1 MTSIDRNVSVADV
14 TDVNNTDSQKNISDN
29 ESIIESPIEEAKPKT
44 ILNCNIE
51 EDVNGITVSDN
62 RGNHA
67 YQVVG
72 TIEIKGPTMKIFNKL
87 IKDPPT
93 ELGGDKVSNA
103 ILKNKVSY
111 RDDGLPDELTM
122 NSNWNY
128 GRFHTIFV
136 KDGLNVVL
144 GFYRPKRRVRK
155 DNIQNVKD
163 KIEFTQKY
171 LSYLYDT
178 HMKDIHYQKKRER
191 NNQSQRTFTD
201 EELSDRKM
209 FHMTRIYQVPKDL
222 AIDAKRIVYKC
233 VNNEISEN
241 QYDRYKSQAEAEAVA
256 NDITPRNRFKK
267 LINIPKEV
275 DYVNLS
281 IISYNGYDNYHEWS
295 AGEITELNVS
305 KAQYYDIEEDI
316 KKTNC
321 ENFPNNI
328 VYISSVSILYQKI
341 SSDTIVNL
349 YCDNLDNEQFD
360 DLKDFITTSIVP
372 TFVQEIDRNACKSEL
387 GFYMR
392 KLPMNVNPE
401 VLKMIMFKVNQSLS
415 QQYIEPSSRL
425 NDFLKRKKINEQ
437 RMLRCRELYNVLYQ
451 VCWLLPTLKW
461 FITFSDPEQ
470 QQIMDVLNIVTETM
484 DPSEYKQDWLKG
496 LVFVNQNFIRRSG
509 FKKLDFE
516 YLIDTLKDEIKT
528 SSVKSNESAKSK
540 NSTTSL
546 KGSSPITRSSKPSKP
561 TKPNRPTNSEFC
573 DKRESNLI
581 KDKIRKNRNIVIYND
596 PETGPEN
603 GYYLGVVKSR
613 NRSSNDYEVYL
624 LIDPDSV
631 KYEEVKIRCRI
642 RIRGRK
648 KKKNRFP
655 PGEGELVRVDWD
667 VKRRTGNIIYVYRD
681 KVKHFNRDND
691 INAIKTYR
699 RLKYPIDYLKN
710 LIVNDAQDDIG
721 SIVFTN
727 KVNKVVDSHNHNHLN
742 HNHLSDSDSDSDNDD
757 NFRDNTNEGYGEYV
771 NRLDKEIERS
781 IQYERSINVNHL
793 KSDDDDSDN

>member
-14 TDVNNTDSQKNISDN
+14 TDDNNTDSQKNISDN
-29 ESIIESPIEEAKPKT
+29 GSIIESPIEEAKPKT

-62 RGNHA
+62 RGNHT

-87 IKDPPT
+87 IKNPPT

-111 RDDGLPDELTM
+111 LGDGLSDELTM

-155 DNIQNVKD
+155 DNIQKVKD
-163 KIEFTQKY
+163 KIEFTRKY

-178 HMKDIHYQKKRER
+178 HMKDIHYQKKSVR
-191 NNQSQRTFTD
+191 NNQSQRTFTE

-209 FHMTRIYQVPKDL
+209 FHMTKVYQIPKDL

-233 VNNEISEN
+233 VNNEISED
-241 QYDRYKSQAEAEAVA
+241 QYHKYKSQSEAVA
-256 NDITPRNRFKK
+256 DDITPRNRFKK

-281 IISYNGYDNYHEWS
+281 IITYSGNDNYQEWS

-305 KAQYYDIEEDI
+305 KVQYYDIEEDI
-316 KKTNC
+316 KKTNY
-321 ENFPNNI
+321 ENFPNYV

-349 YCDNLDNEQFD
+349 YCENLDNEQFD

-387 GFYMR
+387 GFYMK
-392 KLPMNVNPE
+392 KLPMDINPE

-415 QQYIEPSSRL
+415 QQYTEPPSKL
-425 NDFLKRKKINEQ
+425 NDFLKRKEINEQ

-451 VCWLLPTLKW
+451 VRWLLPTLKW
-461 FITFSDPEQ
+461 FNNFSESEQ
-470 QQIMDVLNIVTETM
+470 HQIMDVLNIITETM

-516 YLIDTLKDEIKT
+516 YLIDTLKSEIKS
-528 SSVKSNESAKSK
+528 SSVKSNESEKSK
-540 NSTTSL
+540 KSST
-546 KGSSPITRSSKPSKP
+546 KVKCPSPITNSSKPSKP
-561 TKPNRPTNSEFC
+561 SKHTKPKRPTNSEFS
-573 DKRESNLI
+573 DKRESNFTKNKI
-581 KDKIRKNRNIVIYND
+581 KKNRNIVDYND
-596 PETGPEN
+596 PDTGPEN

-613 NRSSNDYEVYL
+613 NRSNNNYEVYL
-624 LIDPDSV
+624 LTDPDSV
-631 KYEEVKIRCRI
+631 KYEEINVRCRI
-642 RIRGRK
+642 RMRGRK

-655 PGEGELVRVDWD
+655 PVEGELVRVDWD

-681 KVKHFNRDND
+681 KVKHFNQGND

-710 LIVNDAQDDIG
+710 LIVNDDQDDIG
-721 SIVFTN
+721 NIVFTN
-727 KVNKVVDSHNHNHLN
+727 KVVDSHD
-742 HNHLSDSDSDSDNDD
+742 HNHLSDTDDDDD
-757 NFRDNTNEGYGEYV
+757 NFRDNTNEGYLDYV
-771 NRLDKEIERS
+771 KRLDEEIE
-781 IQYERSINVNHL
+781 QSINMNHR
-793 KSDDDDSDN
+793 KSDYNESDDDSDD